1 MVDIILPNAI
11 RPLKRVKNNLIF
23 ICPICDKRNNHHAKT
38 AYAYDQEKKVL
49 TFVCNGKGCHRKIP
63 VSLHEAASILI

>member
-1 MVDIILPNAI
+1 MIDIILPNAV

-38 AYAYDQEKKVL
+38 AFAYDQEKKIL
-49 TFVCNGKGCHRKIP
+49 TFVCNGNRCHRKIP
-63 VSLHEAASILI
+63 VSLHETASILI